1 MGIHIEPS
9 LELVWRDPRTVQ
21 LGVDP
26 MRAIVDVPTTPDE
39 RFLSAIR
46 RETARD
52 ALPAIADHLGCA
64 PTSAAAVLGAAAP
77 AIVEAVPVPHR
88 LVEVHGSG
96 AVADRLAVHL
106 VGEGVEVVR
115 TTAPPGGPVPLP
127 DPEPHL
133 AVLVTDHVVDPV
145 VRSTWGRRALPQLP
159 VVIGD
164 GAVRIGP
171 VLEPDAGACL
181 ACMEL
186 WRVDEDPVWPVLA
199 GQLWG
204 RRLPAPTP
212 WRADVVAGT
221 VCGLVLA
228 RLPDGRT
235 PSRRRPTPPDAGAAP
250 PQATPPYPGAAPSGH
265 QLRIDRSDL
274 TVTTL
279 TLGPHP
285 RCSCRALPRND
296 SVDARRHGSHPVPT
310 T

>member
-9 LELVWRDPRTVQ
+9 LELVWRDPRTIQ

-52 ALPAIADHLGCA
+52 ALPAIAEHLGCA

-77 AIVEAVPVPHR
+77 AMVEATPLPHR

-96 AVADRLAVHL
+96 AVADRLVEHL
-106 VGEGVEVVR
+106 RGEDVDVIR
-115 TTAPPGGPVPLP
+115 TDAPPGGPVPLP

-145 VRSTWGRRALPQLP
+145 VRSTWSRRLVPQLP

-164 GAVRIGP
+164 GTVRVGP

-186 WRVDEDPVWPVLA
+186 WRVDEDPVWPVIA

-204 RRLPAPTP
+204 RRLPPPSP
-212 WRADVVAGT
+212 WRADGIAAT

-228 RLPDGRT
+228 RLPDGRSPTPRSTSPT
-235 PSRRRPTPPDAGAAP
+235 PSFSASPSV
-250 PQATPPYPGAAPSGH
+250 APSGR
-265 QLRIDRSDL
+265 QLRVDRTDL
-274 TVTTL
+274 TVTPL

-296 SVDARRHGSHPVPT
+296 SVDAHRRGTHRAPT